1 MVVRLGQM
9 ALAVMG
15 LMESALPALMA
26 AAAAEPMEA
35 RLGAAQR
42 AAIIVRELARVQH
55 TAVMALTVAA
65 VLAAAVA
72 IITLSLRGLIMGA
85 QDHRIWYGHKH
96 LMARQPVLVPAAAAA
111 VTHTA
116 E

>member
-1 MVVRLGQM
+1 M
-9 ALAVMG
+9 ALAVME

-26 AAAAEPMEA
+26 AVPAEPMEA
-35 RLGAAQR
+35 RLGVAQR
-42 AAIIVRELARVQH
+42 AAIIVREPARVQH
-55 TAVMALTVAA
+55 TVVMALTAAA
-65 VLAAAVA
+65 VPAAAVA
-72 IITLSLRGLIMGA
+72 IITLSLRGLMTGA